1 MMYGIPNMKLD
12 KKETVVGNI
21 LNVLPEGT
29 TPLVKGLIVAL
40 CGGLGSIPGAL
51 LAAALIGTLEALT
64 GALLGG
70 QYVLM
75 TQFTF
80 VIAVL
85 IVRPRGI
92 AGLLDHTRE

>member
-1 MMYGIPNMKLD
+1 
-12 KKETVVGNI
+12 
-21 LNVLPEGT
+21 
-29 TPLVKGLIVAL
+29 
-40 CGGLGSIPGAL
+40 
-51 LAAALIGTLEALT
+51 
-64 GALLGG
+64 
-70 QYVLM
+70 VLM